1 MAGKNTGLIIGG
13 GLSIFICC
21 LCLISSVVIGLL
33 YMNGFFD
40 YDKDED
46 KDIDE
51 PITGGTTTTGSTT
64 TGSTTGGTT
73 QDNLEVFHL
82 KGYDYTYPQGI
93 EACKLYNNSVL
104 ATKTQ
109 LEDAHKNGAHWWSA
123 GWIAD
128 LSGQRLSQ
136 YPLQQSGEGV
146 INGINTFGVANTED
160 VTSKAG
166 VNCYG
171 KKPADTTDNRTKI
184 AEFNT
189 ITKKW
194 SQFI

>member
-1 MAGKNTGLIIGG
+1 MSGALIAF
-13 GLSIFICC
+13 LIFII
-21 LCLISSVVIGLL
+21 LLVAGFVIAGFLTNWFGLASEDVVSPPVPPAPSAPPAPPATNNNNNSTVSPSINSSS
-33 YMNGFFD
+33 
-40 YDKDED
+40 DKF
-46 KDIDE
+46 
-51 PITGGTTTTGSTT
+51 
-64 TGSTTGGTT
+64 
-73 QDNLEVFHL
+73 EVFHL
-82 KGYDYTYPQGI
+82 KGYQYTYPQGI

-128 LSGQRLSQ
+128 LSGGRVSQ

-146 INGINTFGVANTED
+146 INGINTFGATNTDD

-189 ITKKW
+189 NIGKW
-194 SQFI
+194 SQFS